1 MYLGHFLFHLIVFVE
16 LEPSQFPKK
25 GQHYFY
31 LELTVH
37 FGEFPS
43 AALEQEC
50 IDSIGHVQTLLD
62 IPRLQSALSVYKVE
76 GKRLKYK

>member
-1 MYLGHFLFHLIVFVE
+1 MCLGQLLFNLIAFVE
-16 LEPSQFPKK
+16 LEPSQFPEK

-31 LELTVH
+31 LELAVH

-43 AALEQEC
+43 AALEQEG
-50 IDSIGHVQTLLD
+50 IDSNEYLQTFLD
-62 IPRLQSALSVYKVE
+62 IPSLQSSLSVYKVE